1 MAGIARLNNG
11 DFAADSQVTSLVDTR
26 PAMRKFCQVRFLLC
40 RNVREGT
47 MITWLIIGLIAGW
60 LTGKIM
66 HGRGYGVVMDIVLGL
81 IGGVIGGW
89 IFGALGIMVFSLFGA
104 IVMSTIGAVVLV
116 GAVHLLHDAT

>member
-1 MAGIARLNNG
+1 
-11 DFAADSQVTSLVDTR
+11 
-26 PAMRKFCQVRFLLC
+26 
-40 RNVREGT
+40 

-60 LTGKIM
+60 LTGNIM

-89 IFGALGIMVFSLFGA
+89 IFGALGIMVFSLIGA